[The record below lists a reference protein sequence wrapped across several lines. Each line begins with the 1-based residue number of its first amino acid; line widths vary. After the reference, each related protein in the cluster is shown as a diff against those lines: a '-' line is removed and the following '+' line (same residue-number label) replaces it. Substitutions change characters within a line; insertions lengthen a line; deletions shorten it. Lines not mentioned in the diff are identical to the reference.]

1 MATQPPPNLPILYKD
16 LVPLQTSL
24 HSKLSTRAAETAT
37 YFANQHAI
45 PLTVDEFVHAGRSC
59 PIVFSVGEQAVP
71 LALVGLNEGVNVY
84 LDEEGK
90 ARVPFY
96 VPAYVRRYPFML
108 ARLTPDAQEL
118 SLCFDPTSDLIG
130 EFKDGLPLFDGETP
144 TQNLNDILKFCEDF
158 EMAAQRTQGF
168 VNELKEMDLLMDG
181 EVSIKTA
188 NSEQPFI
195 YRGFQM
201 VSEEKL
207 RDMNGDQLRK
217 LNQNGILPLIFAHI
231 FSLSL
236 MSDIF
241 GAQMAM
247 GKVVPGEPE
256 PAPAA

>member
-1 MATQPPPNLPILYKD
+1 MTAYQVGD
-16 LVPLQTSL
+16 
-24 HSKLSTRAAETAT
+24 RAYHFITITPQGGGAA
-37 YFANQHAI
+37 
-45 PLTVDEFVHAGRSC
+45 
-59 PIVFSVGEQAVP
+59 
-71 LALVGLNEGVNVY
+71 
-84 LDEEGK
+84 
-90 ARVPFY
+90 
-96 VPAYVRRYPFML
+96 
-108 ARLTPDAQEL
+108 LTPMLRSMER
-118 SLCFDPTSDLIG
+118 
-130 EFKDGLPLFDGETP
+130 
-144 TQNLNDILKFCEDF
+144 
-158 EMAAQRTQGF
+158 AAQRTQGF

-181 EVSIKTA
+181 EVSIKAA

-247 GKVVPGEPE
+247 GKVVPE
-256 PAPAA
+256 PAPAEA